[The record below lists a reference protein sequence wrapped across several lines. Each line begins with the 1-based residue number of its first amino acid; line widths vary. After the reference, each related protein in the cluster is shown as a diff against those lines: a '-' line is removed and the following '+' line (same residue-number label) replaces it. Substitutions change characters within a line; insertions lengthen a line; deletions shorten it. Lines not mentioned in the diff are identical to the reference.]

1 VWRVTETFLYF
12 VYGSN
17 LDIRQMTERC
27 PGAEVVGTG
36 YLPGHALCFPRMSV
50 KRNCGVSSVEPM
62 EGAAVWG
69 AVYRLTAVD
78 LALLDQKEGYQP
90 GRNRNLNSYT
100 RLPVMVTMNG
110 VAIEMQIC
118 FAERQAGTFL
128 PNMAYLR
135 HILDGARHHKLPDDY
150 WPGLRRWPQARRLD
164 CWRRRTTRSI
174 MVVIGGR

>member
-1 VWRVTETFLYF
+1 MWRVTETFLYF

-17 LDIRQMTERC
+17 LAIRQMTERC

-110 VAIEMQIC
+110 RGNRNADLLCRTASRDV
-118 FAERQAGTFL
+118 FAE
-128 PNMAYLR
+128 
-135 HILDGARHHKLPDDY
+135 H
-150 WPGLRRWPQARRLD
+150 GLPQAYSG
-164 CWRRRTTRSI
+164 WRQTSQAA
-174 MVVIGGR
+174 G